1 MKGTAMKARHVIL
14 VGGMLTVATGAM
26 VMAQQRAP
34 SPDGLASTEVGGR
47 YEGARTPYYV
57 GGKWIEVSYGR
68 PIKRGRELWGSG
80 STYGVWLNRQ
90 APVWRAGADVSTY
103 LMTQATLV
111 LGGERVAPGGYSMF
125 IDLAPDDWTL
135 IVSNWQPQRS
145 FDPTNTEE
153 LWGSYGYTPDKDVVR
168 VPMEL
173 TTLPWSVDQLTW
185 AVPGHERHGWEAG
198 HSVGHYDG
206 GGPVRDRAAVRR
218 PVARLSAGRG
228 CGAPRCRRRRV
239 RPPRPPRCRADDSCG
254 TAAARVPVRPRARR
268 CRARS

>member
-1 MKGTAMKARHVIL
+1 MGARGAEELIADMRGLCEETAVRGTAMKKTRHAIL
-14 VGGMLTVATGAM
+14 IGGMLAIAAGVM
-26 VMAQQRAP
+26 VGAQQRAP

-80 STYGVWLNRQ
+80 STYGVWLNRG

-111 LGGERVAPGGYSMF
+111 VGGVRVPPGGYSMF

-135 IVSNWQPQRS
+135 IVSNWQPQRR

-153 LWGSYGYTPDKDVVR
+153 LWGSYGYTADKDVVR

-173 TTLPWSVDQLTW
+173 TTLPWSVDELTW
-185 AVPGHERHGWEAG
+185 LFLDVTDTGGKLAILWDTMMAAVPFAIEPSPDAP
-198 HSVGHYDG
+198 SS
-206 GGPVRDRAAVRR
+206 GPG
-218 PVARLSAGRG
+218 PGR
-228 CGAPRCRRRRV
+228 
-239 RPPRPPRCRADDSCG
+239 
-254 TAAARVPVRPRARR
+254 
-268 CRARS
+268 